1 MIHLDKTFEIKIS
14 EKNIDYEEAVQ
25 LMKKRVDDIINKKE
39 KELIWFLNHDHI
51 YTCGTSSN
59 KSEILCKT
67 NIPIINTNRGGKI
80 TYHGPGQRIIYLIID
95 LNKRKKDIRKFT
107 AIIENTIIQTLKEYQ
122 INSFNDRDNI
132 GIWVNHENKIKKIAA
147 IGIRVS
153 KWIAYHGFAIN
164 VNNNLENYNKI
175 IPCGIK
181 NKDVS
186 NLKLVKD
193 QNYNELNDKIVNNFI
208 KNLEI

>member
-1 MIHLDKTFEIKIS
+1 MKIEIKKSTKPVEYKEAIDFL
-14 EKNIDYEEAVQ
+14 EKRLVQ
-25 LMKKRVDDIINKKE
+25 INEKKVT
-39 KELIWFLNHDHI
+39 ELIWILEHPSI
-51 YTCGTSSN
+51 YTAGTSYN
-59 KSEILCKT
+59 ENEIIDKS
-67 NIPIINTNRGGKI
+67 INVIKTNRGGKI
-80 TYHGPGQRIIYLIID
+80 TYHGPGQTICYFVID

-153 KWIAYHGFAIN
+153 RWIAYHGFAIN
-164 VNNNLENYNKI
+164 VNNNLEKYNKI

-181 NKDVS
+181 NKSVS
-186 NLKLVKD
+186 NLKLIKD
-193 QNYNELNDKIVNNFI
+193 QNYNELNDKIISNFI

>member
-1 MIHLDKTFEIKIS
+1 MKIEIKKSTKPVEYKEAIDCL
-14 EKNIDYEEAVQ
+14 EKRLVQ
-25 LMKKRVDDIINKKE
+25 INQKKE
-39 KELIWFLNHDHI
+39 TELIWILEHPSI
-51 YTCGTSSN
+51 YTAGTSYN
-59 KSEILCKT
+59 ENEILDKS
-67 NIPIINTNRGGKI
+67 INVIKTNRGGKI
-80 TYHGPGQRIIYLIID
+80 TYHGPGQTIFYFVID

-107 AIIENTIIQTLKEYQ
+107 TTIENTIIQTLKEYQ

-147 IGIRVS
+147 IGIRVR

-181 NKDVS
+181 NKNVS
-186 NLKLVKD
+186 NLKLIKD
-193 QNYNELNDKIVNNFI
+193 QNYDELNDKIINNFI

>member
-1 MIHLDKTFEIKIS
+1 MKIEIKKSTKPVQYRDAIDFL
-14 EKNIDYEEAVQ
+14 EKR
-25 LMKKRVDDIINKKE
+25 LLKINANKAN
-39 KELIWFLNHDHI
+39 ELIWILEHPQI
-51 YTCGTSSN
+51 YTAG
-59 KSEILCKT
+59 KSFSKNEVLDKS
-67 NIPIINTNRGGKI
+67 INLVETNRGGKI
-80 TYHGPGQRIIYLIID
+80 TYHGPGQIICYFVIN
-95 LNKRKKDIRKFT
+95 LNERKKDIRKFT
-107 AIIENTIIQTLKEYQ
+107 TIIENTIIQTLNEYQ
-122 INSFNDRDNI
+122 IKSFNDRDNI

-181 NKDVS
+181 DKDVS
-186 NLKLVKD
+186 NLKLIED
-193 QNYNELNDKIVNNFI
+193 QNYNELGDKIINNFV

>member
-1 MIHLDKTFEIKIS
+1 MKIEIKKSTKPIEYQEAINFL
-14 EKNIDYEEAVQ
+14 EKRLVQ
-25 LMKKRVDDIINKKE
+25 INQKNVT
-39 KELIWFLNHDHI
+39 ELIWILEHPSI
-51 YTCGTSSN
+51 YTAGTSYN
-59 KSEILCKT
+59 ENEILDKS
-67 NIPIINTNRGGKI
+67 INVVKTNRGGKV
-80 TYHGPGQRIIYLIID
+80 TYHGPGQTICYFVID

-107 AIIENTIIQTLKEYQ
+107 TTIENIIIQTLKEYQ

-132 GIWVNHENKIKKIAA
+132 GIWVNHKNKIKKIAA

-181 NKDVS
+181 NKSVS
-186 NLKLVKD
+186 NLKLIKD
-193 QNYNELNDKIVNNFI
+193 QNYDELNDKIINNFI